1 VGETF
6 RDPQQLEIV
15 LRGLHLE
22 VEARPF
28 AEVGRVVA
36 KIDGHV
42 PDVTGEDT
50 HEFALRLLNLVMQA
64 AEYALDGKGLVVL
77 DESARKTGGGKC

>member
-15 LRGLHLE
+15 LREPHLE

-28 AEVGRVVA
+28 AEFGRIAA

-42 PDVTGEDT
+42 PDVTREDA

-64 AEYALDGKGLVVL
+64 AEYAFDRKGLVIL
-77 DESARKTGGGKC
+77 DELAGKTGGGKC